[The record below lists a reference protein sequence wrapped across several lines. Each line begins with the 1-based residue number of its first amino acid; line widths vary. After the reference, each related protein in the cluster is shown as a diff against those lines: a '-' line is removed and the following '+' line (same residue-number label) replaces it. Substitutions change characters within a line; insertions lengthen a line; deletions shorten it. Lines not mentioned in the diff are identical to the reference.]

1 MMNRLRVCLLL
12 VAFTLVV
19 AARAEDANALPRTIT
34 VDGITYSNV
43 TWRTVTPAAISI
55 IHSTGAAT
63 IPLEKLPPELQKR
76 FRYDPEKAAEYRAA
90 EQSAEAVRQETLR
103 KRYAEEAEAQKQ
115 AGEAQAQQEAE
126 AAATKQPAEAAAKK
140 TAGDFGQSLGP
151 VVTLKFAYASDIKAL
166 PDGTS
171 TANIFD
177 ADSNREIFVKIPS
190 AGLPYMRNATQT
202 CPVSTTDSYY
212 GESADAPQRNC
223 YSVYGRSYTT
233 DRHKGAEF
241 DKTAYWLVG
250 VNVSS
255 DGLPSW

>member
-140 TAGDFGQSLGP
+140 QPGIWPEPWSRGD
-151 VVTLKFAYASDIKAL
+151 A
-166 PDGTS
+166 
-171 TANIFD
+171 
-177 ADSNREIFVKIPS
+177 EIR
-190 AGLPYMRNATQT
+190 LRL
-202 CPVSTTDSYY
+202 
-212 GESADAPQRNC
+212 
-223 YSVYGRSYTT
+223 
-233 DRHKGAEF
+233 RH
-241 DKTAYWLVG
+241 
-250 VNVSS
+250 
-255 DGLPSW
+255 